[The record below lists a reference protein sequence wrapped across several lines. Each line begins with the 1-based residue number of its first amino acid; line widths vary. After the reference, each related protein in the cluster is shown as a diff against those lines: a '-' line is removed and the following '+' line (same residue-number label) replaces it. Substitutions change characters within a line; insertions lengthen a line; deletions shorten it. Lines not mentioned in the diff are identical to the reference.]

1 MEANKIL
8 LQMKYTRIVDQFAKQ
23 VNIPI
28 EQALD
33 FFYHSITYQDLR
45 DGIADLH
52 CRRDHSPF
60 AMADERLQQPHCLWH
75 RSQIASGRL

>member
-52 CRRDHSPF
+52 CRSDLYIV
-60 AMADERLQQPHCLWH
+60 DELKIEFNL
-75 RSQIASGRL
+75 SK